1 MFILGASTQNDKTM
15 CSIVKTH
22 LQCLHVGAGSLST

>member
-1 MFILGASTQNDKTM
+1 MFIFGASIQNDKTM

-22 LQCLHVGAGSLST
+22 LQCLHAGARSLST